1 QQLVPALESGTEAD
15 ADLYLTESTR
25 MDEGYRAFGLLINRF
40 YNTRLVDNVVLNSP
54 TNGDLRA
61 SVTSMLAGDVWR
73 QGNLFRD
80 MLLRSRIQL

>member
-1 QQLVPALESGTEAD
+1 
-15 ADLYLTESTR
+15 
-25 MDEGYRAFGLLINRF
+25 
-40 YNTRLVDNVVLNSP
+40 VLNSP
-54 TNGDLRA
+54 SNGNLRA